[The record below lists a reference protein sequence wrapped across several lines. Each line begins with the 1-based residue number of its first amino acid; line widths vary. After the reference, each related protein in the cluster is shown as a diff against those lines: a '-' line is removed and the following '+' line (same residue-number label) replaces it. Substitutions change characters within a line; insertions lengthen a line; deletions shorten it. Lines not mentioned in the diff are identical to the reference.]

1 VDGRKL
7 RVSEY
12 KQLMKARRHD
22 VRHLWYNCSA
32 TGGGSTSSC
41 GGQTAA
47 ISVSSPAM
55 MPSKPGVDDPQRRGF
70 FDNSRSGITDVES
83 DQFFFAEQK
92 QICDCKIKQAS
103 HWHEFCS
110 RNAPQYGVPSRAVLV
125 TRILSRRQGDAQL
138 APCRAICHA

>member
-83 DQFFFAEQK
+83 DQFFLPN
-92 QICDCKIKQAS
+92 
-103 HWHEFCS
+103 
-110 RNAPQYGVPSRAVLV
+110 RNRYATAK
-125 TRILSRRQGDAQL
+125 
-138 APCRAICHA
+138 